1 MLVPCRRA
9 WRATGAPLVS
19 PPKHFPLKDSDK
31 DFENYLII
39 LDVQLKILK
48 WKRLSEGAYQ
58 AHAKNLASPQCLRLS
73 SQHHQTL

>member
-9 WRATGAPLVS
+9 WRAAGAPLMS
-19 PPKHFPLKDSDK
+19 PPKHFPLKNPDK
-31 DFENYLII
+31 DFENCLII

-58 AHAKNLASPQCLRLS
+58 ARAKNLAPPQCLRLS
-73 SQHHQTL
+73 SQDHQTL